1 MDESE
6 MIVEKNGEENE
17 RNKQGKNIEVQEK
30 IEIEKGKMDLKE

>member
-30 IEIEKGKMDLKE
+30 IEIEKGKMDLEE